1 MAHWRDSARPVKFW
15 IVDFRATFPLLIFLL
30 HIRLWTFLFAIV
42 AIIFFAMLERF
53 GFTVAV
59 FGRWLRAYIAGPRK
73 IAQPWW
79 KN

>member
-1 MAHWRDSARPVKFW
+1 MATWRDSARNVRFFF
-15 IVDFRATFPLLIFLL
+15 IDFRATFPLLIFIL
-30 HIRLWTFLFAIV
+30 HIRWWTFFLALFAM
-42 AIIFFAMLERF
+42 IFFGMLERF

-59 FGRWLRAYIAGPRK
+59 FLRWIRAYVAGPRK